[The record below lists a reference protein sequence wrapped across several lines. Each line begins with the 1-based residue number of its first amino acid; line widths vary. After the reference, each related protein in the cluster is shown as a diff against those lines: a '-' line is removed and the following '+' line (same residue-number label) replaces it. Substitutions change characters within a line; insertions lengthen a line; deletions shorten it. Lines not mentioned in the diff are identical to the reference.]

1 MAQKKNI
8 KAVEAEAVL
17 GKHVYIMIC
26 DWSDRH
32 GQSDVKEPK
41 AFNTLAKARKALADD
56 VVAYV
61 DQFGGW
67 DGDGETMNKDVVY
80 DINYENLDDLN
91 TKAKLHKYAR
101 TRSSMF
107 IDLDDNGTYA
117 NWSIHL
123 VKVG

>member
-17 GKHVYIMIC
+17 GKHVYVLVC

-32 GQSDVKEPK
+32 GESDVNEPK
-41 AFNTLAKARKALADD
+41 AFNTLAKARNALADD
-56 VVAYV
+56 VVEYI

-67 DGDGETMNKDVVY
+67 DGDGGTMNKDVVD
-80 DINYENLDDLN
+80 DINYENLDELD
-91 TKAKLHKYAR
+91 TKEKLHKYAR

-107 IDLDDNGTYA
+107 IKLDDNGTYA
-117 NWSIHL
+117 SWSISH
-123 VKVG
+123 VKIQ

>member
-17 GKHVYIMIC
+17 GKHVYIIIC
-26 DWSDRH
+26 DWADRH
-32 GQSDVKEPK
+32 GESDVNEPK

-67 DGDGETMNKDVVY
+67 DGDGGKLDQDVIY
-80 DINYENLDDLN
+80 DINYENLDDLD
-91 TKAKLHKYAR
+91 TKAKLHKYASK
-101 TRSSMF
+101 RSNMF
-107 IDLDDNGTYA
+107 INQDDNGTHA
-117 NWSIHL
+117 SWSIHR
-123 VKVG
+123 VKVE

>member
-17 GKHVYIMIC
+17 GKHVYIMIG

-32 GQSDVKEPK
+32 GGRDVNKPK
-41 AFNTLAKARKALADD
+41 VFNTLAKARKALADD

-67 DGDGETMNKDVVY
+67 DGDGGTMKKDVIDSIDY
-80 DINYENLDDLN
+80 ANLDELN
-91 TKAKLHKYAR
+91 TKAKLRKYAR

-107 IDLDDNGTYA
+107 ISHDDKGTYA

-123 VKVG
+123 VKVE